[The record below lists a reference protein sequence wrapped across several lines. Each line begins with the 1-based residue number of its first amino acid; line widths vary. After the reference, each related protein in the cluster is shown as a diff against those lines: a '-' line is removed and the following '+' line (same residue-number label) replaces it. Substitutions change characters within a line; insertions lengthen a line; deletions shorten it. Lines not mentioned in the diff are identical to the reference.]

1 MNRSRASFDGSRLP
15 IAQISGLVLP
25 PSISTISLV
34 EDVCNDSLRT
44 TLMKIGETLTKLRNK
59 RHVPQAQM
67 TDLSGVKRPR
77 YNAWENDILQPD
89 LEMIKK

>member
-1 MNRSRASFDGSRLP
+1 
-15 IAQISGLVLP
+15 
-25 PSISTISLV
+25 
-34 EDVCNDSLRT
+34 
-44 TLMKIGETLTKLRNK
+44 MKIGETLTKLRSK
-59 RHVPQAQM
+59 RHVPQAKM